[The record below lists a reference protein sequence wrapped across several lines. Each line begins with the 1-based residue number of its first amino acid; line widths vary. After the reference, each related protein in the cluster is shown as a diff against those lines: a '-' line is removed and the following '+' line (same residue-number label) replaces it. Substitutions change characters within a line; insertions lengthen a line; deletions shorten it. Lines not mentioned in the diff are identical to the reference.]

1 MEVFKKIIVARI
13 NLPDHGVLKFLWYSC
28 LHKYNFDASVVQIT
42 NNTELKWWHCRQ
54 RIRLPMVM
62 TELVLSFSCDVLSIT
77 VYEIILWDKQWSLL
91 NLVGKLPKNMEY
103 FVINSIIHMQY
114 CFAWTQ
120 DTVQHYADT
129 QRSCE
134 DRVDS
139 YSILLQVDS
148 AIQFILILNELLR
161 IQFNF
166 MLTPKG
172 AVRIDL
178 FLLCFS
184 YSKFNVY
191 NFYHYKIMLFSY
203 CKQLSILSVCES
215 VYLWDGLCVLKDMCR
230 G

>member
-1 MEVFKKIIVARI
+1 MESWHIE
-13 NLPDHGVLKFLWYSC
+13 NLTYFVTSWPSCFTYIFVQRTCRNHG
-28 LHKYNFDASVVQIT
+28 
-42 NNTELKWWHCRQ
+42 
-54 RIRLPMVM
+54 
-62 TELVLSFSCDVLSIT
+62 LVLACDQVWRWLTEYNIASCRLSHPIYPET
-77 VYEIILWDKQWSLL
+77 QW
-91 NLVGKLPKNMEY
+91 
-103 FVINSIIHMQY
+103 VI
-114 CFAWTQ
+114 Q
-120 DTVQHYADT
+120 DTVQLYADT

-139 YSILLQVDS
+139 YTILLHVDS

-172 AVRIDL
+172 AVRIEL
-178 FLLCFS
+178 ILLCFS

-191 NFYHYKIMLFSY
+191 NFYHYRIMLFSY